1 MKDRISTIVERWYI
15 SEPALFRIVCTHD
28 IKENGSM
35 SCPVRSG
42 KRTIEFNPAYIDEMS
57 DVALEQALRTEAI
70 RILLKH
76 PYQRKPD
83 ACSQQAIAVGSNI
96 TIGDN
101 YHFGNFNI
109 ERPAD
114 FELTE
119 GQAYE
124 WYSRRIQEM
133 LPSSDWRSDKLRE
146 AAEQHTALSELWEED
161 ELSISLI
168 DGVIESTR
176 EWGSLTGKFAEKLK
190 ASAGARINWRN
201 ILSGFRASI
210 LSSSRKLT
218 RMRPNRRSGFEN
230 MGSIRRFD
238 TKLLVAVDVSGS
250 ITSEDLSYFY
260 GVINSAFRYGFTQ
273 VDVIQFDH
281 GLRLVHTLKKAM
293 KEVPVIG
300 RGGTSFQE
308 PIDYADKEKYDGL
321 IILTDGYA
329 PQPRIPDN
337 MSCKIAWVCCNRHS
351 YEHNHSWMERSGRVC
366 TMELQ

>member
-1 MKDRISTIVERWYI
+1 M
-15 SEPALFRIVCTHD
+15 
-28 IKENGSM
+28 
-35 SCPVRSG
+35 
-42 KRTIEFNPAYIDEMS
+42 
-57 DVALEQALRTEAI
+57 
-70 RILLKH
+70 
-76 PYQRKPD
+76 
-83 ACSQQAIAVGSNI
+83 
-96 TIGDN
+96 
-101 YHFGNFNI
+101 
-109 ERPAD
+109 
-114 FELTE
+114 
-119 GQAYE
+119 
-124 WYSRRIQEM
+124 
-133 LPSSDWRSDKLRE
+133 
-146 AAEQHTALSELWEED
+146 D
-161 ELSISLI
+161 ELFISLI

-176 EWGSLTGKFAEKLK
+176 EWGSLAGKFAEKLK

-201 ILSGFRASI
+201 IMSGFRASI

-230 MGSIRRFD
+230 MGSLRRFD

-260 GVINSAFRYGFTQ
+260 GVVNSAFRYGFTQ

-281 GLRLVHTLKKAM
+281 GLRLVQTLKKAM

-337 MSCKIAWVCCNRHS
+337 MSCKIVWVCCNRHS
-351 YEHNHSWMERSGRVC
+351 YELNHSWMERSGRVC